1 MVGGAAHSSE
11 NVQTN
16 PIPWVRYAFSLVPS
30 LDRNTRATAAP
41 LSGKM

>member
-30 LDRNTRATAAP
+30 LVGILELLQRH
-41 LSGKM
+41 